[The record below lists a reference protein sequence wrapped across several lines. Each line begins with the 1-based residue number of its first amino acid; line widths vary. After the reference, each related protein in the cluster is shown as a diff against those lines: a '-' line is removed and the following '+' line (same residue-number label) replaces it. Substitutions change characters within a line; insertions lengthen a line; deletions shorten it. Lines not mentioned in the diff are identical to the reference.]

1 MVFQM
6 ICSILG
12 RKLFDSSIQSVVF
25 ENMVVCITLM
35 QRLGVI
41 LLFEKKKTI
50 EDWVPMQGRKE
61 EELFI

>member
-1 MVFQM
+1 M